1 MTKNIINTIQKVPTV
16 KIRVGKKYKSSSKI
30 FTNFCNISRN
40 HNYQSEK
47 DAFFLRLQV
56 FLTFFPFFHC
66 SIKCRISLLW
76 SCTLTDPWY
85 KVARAPDEV
94 QWVGSGNLLLIF
106 VNIFFMWKSSLRII
120 PETISLHLYLSSR
133 FISCVFFRCQQFF
146 WMLKKPL
153 ELIRRYFP
161 YPFSLLWYFPDLHRV
176 YFPKISFATPKP
188 PQSPP
193 PPPQASPPP
202 TLPQCSGWTA
212 HEPSPLQSFHHIF
225 EDINIAIWS
234 HKL

>member
-1 MTKNIINTIQKVPTV
+1 MARNIINMIQKVPTI
-16 KIRVGKKYKSSSKI
+16 KIRVGKTIHHFKSSSKN

-94 QWVGSGNLLLIF
+94 QWVGSGNLLLTF
-106 VNIFFMWKSSLRII
+106 VFICIILVEIFFQNCSWNYFSSFISFFSLPFLR
-120 PETISLHLYLSSR
+120 LLSS
-133 FISCVFFRCQQFF
+133 SAV
-146 WMLKKPL
+146 LLDVEKKPL
-153 ELIRRYFP
+153 DP
-161 YPFSLLWYFPDLHRV
+161 
-176 YFPKISFATPKP
+176 
-188 PQSPP
+188 
-193 PPPQASPPP
+193 
-202 TLPQCSGWTA
+202 
-212 HEPSPLQSFHHIF
+212 
-225 EDINIAIWS
+225 
-234 HKL
+234 